1 MKRGEWNVYEVKWGN
16 DFVCFVI
23 SEYICIYY
31 YMKFLITELQLSKA
45 VFRYLNNLNFI
56 QIETSSNIFFI
67 NSEDDEHA
75 QIRYHKK
82 NGWCHINLNLIE
94 HISALFSLDVITS
107 KNIIGNWV
115 GNTLQMEINYAQ
127 WVVFSKSEILKVH
140 I

>member
-16 DFVCFVI
+16 DFVWFVI

-75 QIRYHKK
+75 QIRYHK
-82 NGWCHINLNLIE
+82 NYRLCHINLNLIE